1 MIHDSGS
8 YVYVHIIVLS
18 FWTVSSEEVTC
29 DEEYDQCWITVFG
42 FPPSASSYIL
52 DQFSQY
58 GNIIQHRV
66 CMYTC

>member
-1 MIHDSGS
+1 MYCYNYCCSN
-8 YVYVHIIVLS
+8 
-18 FWTVSSEEVTC
+18 EVTC

-58 GNIIQHRV
+58 GNIVQHRV
-66 CMYTC
+66 